1 MSKNETDMDN
11 AEKTESEIGDELGN
25 LFEENEEET
34 EEAPKAPKAKA
45 DPASAFKKIPVTLT
59 LEVDSVQVLLSD
71 IMDLSKGD
79 VLPMNKKID
88 EPLDVRVNGSLIAK
102 AEIVIVEGNN
112 YGLRLIDVIEN
123 SEDGE
128 GSTG

>member
-1 MSKNETDMDN
+1 MS
-11 AEKTESEIGDELGN
+11 ESEMEKDLVEKEGSDINEELGN
-25 LFEENEEET
+25 LFDEKDDVEEP
-34 EEAPKAPKAKA
+34 PKEPKGKA

-71 IMDLSKGD
+71 IMNLAKGD

-102 AEIVIVEGNN
+102 AEIVIVDGN
-112 YGLRLIDVIEN
+112 YGLRLLDVIEN
-123 SEDGE
+123 EEGE
-128 GSTG
+128 GNTG